1 MHWAHI
7 LGILFGTFG
16 YSNLFLVTHTSGCR
30 EASCEVL
37 TTAIRQRAS
46 ILQCLDRPIENAL
59 GVVKTGGKIGEEII
73 GFWP

>member
-30 EASCEVL
+30 RRRV
-37 TTAIRQRAS
+37 RY
-46 ILQCLDRPIENAL
+46 
-59 GVVKTGGKIGEEII
+59 
-73 GFWP
+73 